1 MQHIGGYFIKI
12 WIILPIFANNLTDT
26 ELNLVIDIGNNS
38 AKFFLFNGEQIVLHT
53 RRENTSFGIIDEWN
67 RLYDIDRAIVSTV
80 IADSCGLQ
88 DELAKLKCPVIR
100 FNSNTPLPLE
110 IGYRTPGTLGSDR
123 LAAAVGA
130 WNEAAGRNL
139 LVIDAGS
146 AITIDFVSKD
156 GKYNG
161 GNIAPGIKMRLRAL
175 HEYTSRLP
183 MVDKEGDTPAIGYDT
198 ETAIRSGVINGIC
211 HEIEGYINEF
221 RQKYGDLLVFLTGG
235 DEKPL
240 KNRIKSC
247 IFADKNLVAKG
258 LNRIL
263 TDYGNE

>member
-1 MQHIGGYFIKI
+1 M
-12 WIILPIFANNLTDT
+12 
-26 ELNLVIDIGNNS
+26 NLVIDIGNNS

-53 RRENTSFGIIDEWN
+53 RRENTSFGIIDEWS

-183 MVDKEGDTPAIGYDT
+183 MVD
-198 ETAIRSGVINGIC
+198 
-211 HEIEGYINEF
+211 
-221 RQKYGDLLVFLTGG
+221 
-235 DEKPL
+235 
-240 KNRIKSC
+240 
-247 IFADKNLVAKG
+247 
-258 LNRIL
+258 
-263 TDYGNE
+263 